1 MKSSI
6 RTSASLL
13 AILATFCQS
22 AIAASSS
29 PLSRNSI
36 DWQYSSSLGSSSA
49 NSFKIASKAVI
60 IDNDALTVGAKNRAN
75 LLECSEST
83 PCIED
88 QIVIDRYKETLSS
101 NGAIQ
106 EASIAL
112 YNTSF
117 APVAIEVY
125 SSDGKFKSVDFVDG
139 VKPGFKDFGDLL
151 QTTASGLIEPFTCA
165 SKGSAQC
172 WNEFKY
178 GRYGVKKSEKK
189 LKLQTGDVIR
199 ISRGSEPARLYADIL
214 EKMDILELMIAGSE
228 MSPSKKTPL
237 TLKNN
242 FSPELRRKII
252 SGYIKKK
259 MNEKYT
265 WTMLMRE
272 FGYATGK
279 KPLNSP
285 LEFFNNAVDVAK
297 NIPADFWEATTDGTV
312 ASKVAGDGVSLLI
325 ESASKKASLI
335 VDSALFVSQSVNIYA
350 RSTASESAY
359 KKPYP
364 IVVAYAKPL
373 NSGTIDSTAEAT
385 QSDCNRIISQVKS
398 KLLLAGYGND
408 VQIKKDNIRTSVPS
422 GRPRNVT
429 FGVAELMY
437 DMAIG
442 KDNII

>member
-1 MKSSI
+1 LSLPTYSI
-6 RTSASLL
+6 SEGG
-13 AILATFCQS
+13 
-22 AIAASSS
+22 SSS

-117 APVAIEVY
+117 APAAIEVY

-165 SKGSAQC
+165 SKGSTQC

-279 KPLNSP
+279 KPLNNP
-285 LEFFNNAVDVAK
+285 LEFFDNAVDVAK

-312 ASKVAGDGVSLLI
+312 ASKVAGDGVSQ
-325 ESASKKASLI
+325 K
-335 VDSALFVSQSVNIYA
+335 
-350 RSTASESAY
+350 
-359 KKPYP
+359 
-364 IVVAYAKPL
+364 
-373 NSGTIDSTAEAT
+373 
-385 QSDCNRIISQVKS
+385 C
-398 KLLLAGYGND
+398 
-408 VQIKKDNIRTSVPS
+408 
-422 GRPRNVT
+422 
-429 FGVAELMY
+429 
-437 DMAIG
+437 
-442 KDNII
+442 